1 MTKSQVELL
10 TRYRIVP
17 VCIVELTV
25 SDAEVLRRGDGDR
38 TSSSRCVL
46 HVHLCLGFAGM
57 LPSIQKAPNAR

>member
-25 SDAEVLRRGDGDR
+25 SDGEVLRRGDGDR
-38 TSSSRCVL
+38 TSSSRCVR
-46 HVHLCLGFAGM
+46 HAPLC
-57 LPSIQKAPNAR
+57 